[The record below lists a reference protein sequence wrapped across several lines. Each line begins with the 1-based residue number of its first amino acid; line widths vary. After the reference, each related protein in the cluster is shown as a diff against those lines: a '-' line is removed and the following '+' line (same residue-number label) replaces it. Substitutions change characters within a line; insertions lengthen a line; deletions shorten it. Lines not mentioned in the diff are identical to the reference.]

1 MAKAV
6 TIFYL
11 ASTAAY
17 FLFGTGHMLWAG
29 FNMVTLLYCLMV
41 FMRGKRIRKE
51 DRGWV
56 KLAEH
61 VTAARILYT
70 IICVAWPNPLIYTTN
85 KALGALLILAVAVNI
100 YQGKCT
106 LE

>member
-1 MAKAV
+1 MARYV

-11 ASTAAY
+11 ATTAIY
-17 FLFGTGHMLWAG
+17 FLFGNGSQFWAG

-41 FMRGKRIRKE
+41 YMRGQRAGKA

-56 KLAEH
+56 KLAEY
-61 VTAARILYT
+61 VTAVRILYT

-85 KALGALLILAVAVNI
+85 VILGSLLVVVIAYNI
-100 YQGKCT
+100 YQRRCT
-106 LE
+106 M

>member
-1 MAKAV
+1 MTKAV

-41 FMRGKRIRKE
+41 FMRGQRIRGE

-61 VTAARILYT
+61 TTAVRILYT
-70 IICVAWPNPLIYTTN
+70 IVCVAWPNPMIYTAN
-85 KALGALLILAVAVNI
+85 SILGCLLLLAIAINI
-100 YQGKCT
+100 YQRKCK
-106 LE
+106 L

>member
-1 MAKAV
+1 MTKLV

-17 FLFGTGHMLWAG
+17 FLFGNGGMLWAG

-41 FMRGKRIRKE
+41 FMRGPRIRRE
-51 DRGWV
+51 DRGWM
-56 KLAEH
+56 KLAEY

-70 IICVAWPNPLIYTTN
+70 IICVAWPSPIIYPAN
-85 KALGALLILAVAVNI
+85 KTLGLLLLAVIAINI
-100 YQGKCT
+100 YQKKCR
-106 LE
+106 L

>member
-1 MAKAV
+1 MTKWV

-17 FLFGTGHMLWAG
+17 FLFGDGAMFWAG

-41 FMRGKRIRKE
+41 FMRGQRIKKE

-56 KLAEH
+56 KLAEYT
-61 VTAARILYT
+61 TAGRILYT
-70 IICVAWPNPLIYTTN
+70 IICVVWPNPLIYTFN
-85 KALGALLILAVAVNI
+85 IILGTILVAVVAINI
-100 YQGKCT
+100 YQGKCKI
-106 LE
+106 

>member
-1 MAKAV
+1 MTKAV

-17 FLFGTGHMLWAG
+17 FLFGNGHMLWAG

-41 FMRGKRIRKE
+41 FMRGHRIRQE

-61 VTAARILYT
+61 VTAVRILYT
-70 IICVAWPNPLIYTTN
+70 IICVAWPTSLIYTTN
-85 KALGALLILAVAVNI
+85 LILGSLLIVAVVINI
-100 YQGKCT
+100 YLGKCKM
-106 LE
+106 

>member
-1 MAKAV
+1 MTKPV

-17 FLFGTGHMLWAG
+17 FLFGNGAMLWAG

-41 FMRGKRIRKE
+41 FMRGQRIRRE

-61 VTAARILYT
+61 VTMARIFYT
-70 IICVAWPNPLIYTTN
+70 IICVAWPSPLIYTAN
-85 KALGALLILAVAVNI
+85 IILGTLLIIAVAINI
-100 YQGKCT
+100 YRGKCK
-106 LE
+106 L